1 MARSGRPEEK
11 DSNMKILVVGA
22 SGTLGS
28 AVVTELAKRHDV
40 IKASRSGDVKVD
52 VKDIASVRA
61 MFAAVGKVDAVVF
74 TAGKAHFGP
83 LATMTPEQMHIGISD
98 KLMGQVNLVLAG
110 TEYLNDGG
118 SFTLVSGILASEPIK
133 AGTNA
138 SMVNGAI
145 DSFVIASAIELPR
158 GIRINAV
165 SATMF
170 EEALDH
176 YGPFFRG
183 FKPVPVADV
192 ALAFSR
198 GVEGAD
204 TGKIYKV
211 GY

>member
-1 MARSGRPEEK
+1 
-11 DSNMKILVVGA
+11 MKILVVGA
-22 SGTLGS
+22 SGTLGK
-28 AVVTELAKRHDV
+28 AVVSELSKRHEV
-40 IKASRSGDVKVD
+40 ISASRNGDVRVD
-52 VKDIASVRA
+52 VKDVASIKA
-61 MFAAVGKVDAVVF
+61 MFETVGKLDAIVF

-83 LATMTPEQMHIGISD
+83 LSGMTPELMDVGIRD
-98 KLMGQVNLVLAG
+98 KLMGQVNLVLSG

-118 SFTLVSGILASEPIK
+118 SFTLVSGILGSEPIK

-138 SMVNGAI
+138 GMVNGAI
-145 DSFVIASAIELPR
+145 DSFVISAAIELPR
-158 GIRINAV
+158 GIRINSV

-170 EEALDH
+170 EEALEH

-198 GVEGAD
+198 SVEGAT
-204 TGKIYKV
+204 TGKVFKV

>member
-1 MARSGRPEEK
+1 
-11 DSNMKILVVGA
+11 MKILVVGA
-22 SGTLGS
+22 SGKLGS
-28 AVVTELAKRHDV
+28 AVVAELSKRHDV
-40 IKASRSGDVKVD
+40 VAASRSSSVSVD
-52 VKDIASVRA
+52 VKDMASIRA
-61 MFAAVGKVDAVVF
+61 MFAKVGKVDAIVF

-83 LATMTPEQMHIGISD
+83 LAAMTPELMAVGIND

-118 SFTLVSGILASEPIK
+118 SFTLVSGILSSEPIK

-138 SMVNGAI
+138 SLVNGAI
-145 DSFVIASAIELPR
+145 DAFVIASAIELPR

-165 SATMF
+165 SATVF
-170 EEALDH
+170 EEAMEH

-198 GVEGAD
+198 SVEGAD
-204 TGKIYKV
+204 TGRIYKI

>member
-1 MARSGRPEEK
+1 
-11 DSNMKILVVGA
+11 MKILVVGA

-28 AVVTELAKRHDV
+28 AVVAELSKRHDV
-40 IKASRSGDVKVD
+40 ISASRSGDVKVD
-52 VKDIASVRA
+52 VKDAASIKA
-61 MFAAVGKVDAVVF
+61 MFAEVGKVDAIVF

-83 LATMTPEQMHIGISD
+83 LSAMTPELMDVGIKD

-118 SFTLVSGILASEPIK
+118 SFTLVSGILATEPIK

-138 SMVNGAI
+138 SLVNGAI
-145 DSFVIASAIELPR
+145 DSFVVAAAIELPR

-165 SATMF
+165 SATVF
-170 EEALDH
+170 EEAMEH

-198 GVEGAD
+198 SVEGAT
-204 TGKIYKV
+204 TGKIFKV
-211 GY
+211 GYV

>member
-1 MARSGRPEEK
+1 
-11 DSNMKILVVGA
+11 MKILVVGA

-28 AVVTELAKRHDV
+28 AVVSELAKRHEV
-40 IKASRSGDVKVD
+40 ISASRNSAIKVD
-52 VKDIASVRA
+52 VKDPTSIKA
-61 MFAAVGKVDAVVF
+61 MFEAVGKVDAIVF

-83 LATMTPEQMHIGISD
+83 LSAMTPELMDVGIKD
-98 KLMGQVNLVLAG
+98 KLMGQINLVLSG
-110 TEYLNDGG
+110 TDYLNDGG
-118 SFTLVSGILASEPIK
+118 SFTLVSGILATEPIK

-170 EEALDH
+170 TEAIEH

-198 GVEGAD
+198 SVEGAT
-204 TGKIYKV
+204 TGKIFKV